1 MLDGRMH
8 QTTVRFGT
16 DLWEALEV
24 ECSRLG
30 ISAAQF
36 VREAALA
43 RLSYVSGQRGD
54 TDYDDALRYA
64 GVNVPADAGAERR
77 DAHDEA
83 SEQQLAAHAVGAQS
97 ALVLRRAQEVRNDSV
112 RLRRERREMAWRAQ

>member
-1 MLDGRMH
+1 MH

-54 TDYDDALRYA
+54 LDYDDALRSA
-64 GVNVPADAGAERR
+64 GVSVPDDAAAERR
-77 DAHDEA
+77 HAHDES

-97 ALVLRRAQEVRNDSV
+97 AQVLRRAQEVRDESV
-112 RLRRERREMAWRAQ
+112 RLRRERMEMAWRTH

>member
-1 MLDGRMH
+1 MH

-16 DLWEALEV
+16 DLWEALEI
-24 ECSRLG
+24 ECARLG

-54 TDYDDALRYA
+54 VDYDAALR
-64 GVNVPADAGAERR
+64 VAGAAEAASAELRH
-77 DAHDEA
+77 AHADA

-97 ALVLRRAQEVRNDSV
+97 EQVLRHAREVRDESI
-112 RLRRERREMAWRAQ
+112 RLRQERKELTWRTH